1 MGLVIFAK
9 HPAKSYHQKTM
20 TKTFKNKTVQ
30 KLMIE
35 NVKTLTPE
43 STVGEAVKIMKEG
56 GIGCVLIMKKKRIG
70 GIFSERD
77 LLVRVVG
84 EGLDPDTTEIKS
96 VMTKT
101 VVTTTLDSSLENA
114 LLLSSTRNI
123 RHIPIVDNKNE
134 LLGILS
140 IKDLMGELLEEILP
154 L

>member
-1 MGLVIFAK
+1 
-9 HPAKSYHQKTM
+9 M